1 MRSWVDCGRG
11 LIRGACV
18 LRVFAGGGGL
28 GVVCYRGEA
37 FSGCW
42 AQCRVGAVLVG
53 GDAGLGTGF

>member
-1 MRSWVDCGRG
+1 MKSWVDCGRG

-28 GVVCYRGEA
+28 GVVCCRGE
-37 FSGCW
+37 
-42 AQCRVGAVLVG
+42 AVLVG

>member
-1 MRSWVDCGRG
+1 MKSWVDCGRG

-28 GVVCYRGEA
+28 GVVCYRGKA

-42 AQCRVGAVLVG
+42 GSVPGGGCVG
-53 GDAGLGTGF
+53 GG

>member
-1 MRSWVDCGRG
+1 MKSWVDCGRG

-18 LRVFAGGGGL
+18 LRVFAGGDWVSCVIGGRPFL
-28 GVVCYRGEA
+28 GVG
-37 FSGCW
+37 